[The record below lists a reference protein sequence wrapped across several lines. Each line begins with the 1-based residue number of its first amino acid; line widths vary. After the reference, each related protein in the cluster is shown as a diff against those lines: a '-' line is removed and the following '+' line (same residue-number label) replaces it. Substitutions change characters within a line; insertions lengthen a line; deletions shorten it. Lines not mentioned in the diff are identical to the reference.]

1 MKKIFLYSLFIIPSI
16 LFAQTNTTKET
27 RKEKQKREAEK
38 VKKMQQDAEKG
49 AIIFNK
55 QSAFNISLNSDGYSL
70 GFEKGK
76 YKSITK
82 TNLWWFNFGERKS
95 TKEEKNTVL
104 IGGQQ
109 IGNPFIF
116 GKQNNFYYLK
126 IGFGKQVLLG
136 GKSIKNGVA
145 IQAIYGGG
153 LSLGMLKPYYLE
165 VFKNATGSE
174 TEYIKYSEDDPRFYE
189 PTLGYIVGSAPF
201 GKGFSEMKFVP
212 GVFAKAAIRFDY
224 GAFNDIVTALEIGVN
239 AEFYTQK
246 MPIMLLNKEKNLFI
260 NGYVSLIF
268 GTRK

>member
-95 TKEEKNTVL
+95 TKEEKSTAYFTN
-104 IGGQQ
+104 GQQ
-109 IGNPFIF
+109 AGNPYIF

-126 IGFGKQVLLG
+126 IGFGKQILLG
-136 GKSIKNGVA
+136 GKSVKNGVA
-145 IQAIYGGG
+145 VQGIYGGG

-165 VFKNATGSE
+165 LSSRTIPGN
-174 TEYIKYSEDDPRFYE
+174 TELVKYGENEERFLRVDSIY
-189 PTLGYIVGSAPF
+189 GSAPF
-201 GKGFSEMKFVP
+201 GKGFNEMKFVP